1 MIMLTTLRVTMKS
14 GRILMETAPEGIDLQ
29 DIKHDLEMIPGIK
42 SVPELNVWRLDEE
55 VVVASIH
62 LVVSDLTIT
71 DFASKAKI
79 VGECLS
85 AYGIHSYTLQPE
97 LQSSYNDK
105 LEISTSTAVVIPAP
119 TVSIPP
125 RISST
130 NAIIGATHSPASS
143 LLESPKMVKVQF
155 EDTQHTPALSNTK
168 LEEQQKTE

>member
-1 MIMLTTLRVTMKS
+1 MKS
-14 GRILMETAPEGIDLQ
+14 GRILMETAPEGMDLQ

-42 SVPELNVWRLDEE
+42 SAPELNVWRLDEE

-62 LVVSDLTIT
+62 LVVSDLTIA

-97 LQSSYNDK
+97 LQSSYDDK

-119 TVSIPP
+119 AVSVPP

-130 NAIIGATHSPASS
+130 NAIIGAMHSPASS
-143 LLESPKMVKVQF
+143 ILESPKMLKVQL
-155 EDTQHTPALSNTK
+155 EDTQPTPALSRTK
-168 LEEQQKTE
+168 LEEQQKME